1 MSILYIVSTP
11 IGNLKDI
18 TLRAL
23 EVLKVVDFILAEDTR
38 KTGLLLAKY
47 GIKGQLL
54 SFHEYTEEKKM
65 GQVISLLKEGA
76 DVALVS
82 DAGTPTLSDPGF
94 KLVRE
99 AAEAGFKVVPV
110 PGPSAILAALVSSGL
125 PTDNFL
131 FLGYLPK
138 KEGKINKTFDF
149 IEQVTASHPTTII
162 FFESPYRLE
171 KTLKALA
178 EKFPEREL
186 VICRELTKIHEE
198 FIRGK
203 VKDLIGQN
211 ITTKGEFTLL
221 LR

>member
-23 EVLKVVDFILAEDTR
+23 EVLGAVDFILAEDTR

-47 GIKGQLL
+47 AVKGQLV
-54 SFHEYTEEKKM
+54 SFHEYTEERKT
-65 GQVISLLKEGA
+65 GQVISFLRSGA

-82 DAGTPTLSDPGF
+82 DAGTPTLADPGF

-99 AAEAGFKVVPV
+99 VIKAGFQVVPV
-110 PGPSAILAALVSSGL
+110 PGPSAVLAALVPSGL

-138 KEGKINKTFDF
+138 KEGKMTKTLDF
-149 IEQVTASHPTTII
+149 IDQITASRPITII
-162 FFESPYRLE
+162 FFESPFRLE
-171 KTLKALA
+171 KTLKILA
-178 EKFPEREL
+178 ARFPKRDAA
-186 VICRELTKIHEE
+186 VARELTKIHEQ
-198 FIRGK
+198 FLRGK
-203 VKDLIGQN
+203 LEDLGKQK
-211 ITTKGEFTLL
+211 ITAKGEVAIL